1 MSHKNEYKYE
11 VEGSLQRHLTSV
23 NELLDLMGAD
33 SIANAKQKWGKQL
46 SSKSK
51 LQDKIQLRENELKEL
66 TNTNN
71 YANAKQRIR
80 KLMKKEVTIA
90 ERFNLNIAFL
100 DEPGKTWSFQVT
112 GKTREEQFKSYTQR
126 EQAARAMTRQ
136 AYETALQ
143 RVVSYCEAE
152 KMKEGTIRKEV
163 LDIHTRMADDYN
175 QLNQEAFW
183 YEYCGQY
190 TVSTGETAEPVPLVT
205 WLDVCGEYFPER
217 LIEDLRVRED
227 DLGVISRALHEA
239 WDGEVI
245 NDMKGV
251 AFRVIKT
258 AIEAAVWGSQG
269 ADMRTDAVLHNVLM
283 NNGEPLDESTSLDS
297 IVQLIEG

>member
-1 MSHKNEYKYE
+1 MAPKKERKHAVE
-11 VEGSLQRHLTSV
+11 VSLATHLRAVDSILDLLGSDNLGNGLKALKSLQAKLEEKQAQIDAICNLVGTNHI
-23 NELLDLMGAD
+23 G
-33 SIANAKQKWGKQL
+33 NAM
-46 SSKSK
+46 SK
-51 LQDKIQLRENELKEL
+51 I
-66 TNTNN
+66 TT
-71 YANAKQRIR
+71 
-80 KLMKKEVTIA
+80 LMKKEVTIA

-143 RVVSYCEAE
+143 RVVSYCETE
-152 KMKEGTIRKEV
+152 KMKETAIRKEV
-163 LDIHTRMADDYN
+163 LDVHTRMADDYN
-175 QLNQEAFW
+175 LLNQEAFW

-190 TVSTGETAEPVPLVT
+190 TVSTGETADPVPLVT
-205 WLDVCGEYFPER
+205 WLDVCEAYFPER
-217 LIEDLRVRED
+217 LIADLREREGE
-227 DLGVISRALHEA
+227 LGVISRALHEA
-239 WDGEVI
+239 WDGEVM
-245 NDMKGV
+245 NDLQGV

-269 ADMRTDAVLHNVLM
+269 ADMRTDAVLHNVLI
-283 NNGEPLDESTSLDS
+283 NNGERLDESTSLDT

>member
-1 MSHKNEYKYE
+1 
-11 VEGSLQRHLTSV
+11 
-23 NELLDLMGAD
+23 
-33 SIANAKQKWGKQL
+33 
-46 SSKSK
+46 
-51 LQDKIQLRENELKEL
+51 
-66 TNTNN
+66 
-71 YANAKQRIR
+71 
-80 KLMKKEVTIA
+80 
-90 ERFNLNIAFL
+90 
-100 DEPGKTWSFQVT
+100 
-112 GKTREEQFKSYTQR
+112 
-126 EQAARAMTRQ
+126 MTRQ

-152 KMKEGTIRKEV
+152 KMKEGAIRKEV

-258 AIEAAVWGSQG
+258 AIETAVWGSQG